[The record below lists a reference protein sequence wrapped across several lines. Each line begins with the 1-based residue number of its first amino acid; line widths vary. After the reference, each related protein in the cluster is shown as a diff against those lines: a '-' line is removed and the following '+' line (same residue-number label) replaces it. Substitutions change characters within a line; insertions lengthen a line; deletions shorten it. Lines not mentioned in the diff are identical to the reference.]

1 MALKILYG
9 VQGTG
14 NGHLSRA
21 RAMAE
26 AFSERSVSVDWLF
39 TGREKEHF
47 FDMSVFGSYGWRRG
61 LTFVSDSGRVN
72 YWRTLLGN
80 NYVRFLRDVHSL
92 NLATYD
98 LVLTDFEPVSAWA
111 GRLRGKT
118 VISLGHQPAFDFR
131 IPAPRR
137 DLQSTLVMRLFAP
150 GTIRVGMHWDPFGA
164 PLLPPLVDVAPG
176 SLAPDPRKVLV
187 YLPFEDQNTVRA
199 TLRPIEGFE
208 FYLYAPGNTWR
219 DEGALHMRPPSRAG
233 FQGDLGDCAA
243 VLCNAG
249 FELASECLVLG
260 KRLLVKAQEQQ
271 MEQAANALALTQLGY
286 GSALAR
292 LDRGAIEDWLRR
304 SDGATQ
310 LKLPAVG
317 PALVDWLLGGDYSTA
332 SRWALS
338 DRLWRAVS
346 VNGRPL
352 PGVSPL
358 RIHEVAAGS

>member
-1 MALKILYG
+1 MPLKILYG

-26 AFSERSVSVDWLF
+26 SFAERGVSVDWLF
-39 TGREKEHF
+39 TGRPRERF
-47 FDMSVFGSYGWRRG
+47 FDMAVFGNYHWRRG
-61 LTFVSDSGRVN
+61 LTFVSDRGRVN
-72 YWRTLLGN
+72 YRRTLLGN
-80 NYVRFLRDVHSL
+80 HYVRFLRDVWSL
-92 NLATYD
+92 DLAGYD

-131 IPAPRR
+131 IPVPSR

-164 PLLPPLVDVAPG
+164 PLLPPLVDLKGGAPV
-176 SLAPDPRKVLV
+176 SKPHKVLV
-187 YLPFEDQNTVRA
+187 YLPFEDQDAVQEM
-199 TLRPIEGFE
+199 LRPIEDFE
-208 FYLYAPGNTWR
+208 FYLYAPGNSWQ
-219 DEGALHMRPPSRAG
+219 DEGTLHLRPLSRAG
-233 FQGDLGDCAA
+233 FQGDLRDCGA

-260 KRLLVKAQEQQ
+260 KRLLVKAQERQ

-286 GSALAR
+286 GSALSR
-292 LDRGAIEDWLRR
+292 LDPGAIEEWLRR
-304 SDGATQ
+304 RDHATC
-310 LKLPAVG
+310 LKLPPVG
-317 PALVDWLLGGDYSTA
+317 AALVDWLLAGDYSAA

-338 DRLWRAVS
+338 DRLWRGVS
-346 VNGRPL
+346 VNGRPI

-358 RIHEVAAGS
+358 LDYPAAVGG